1 MNRQFTIQTGILSRF
16 SIQCIVNR
24 DGPKTDIDRHFE
36 AVVTVTQISKL
47 RNERMPPWW
56 DWINWDHWIFYH
68 WTLHL
73 LLDWILY
80 LLSWL
85 SPLWWGQFIGNWKGH
100 PCARTCL
107 CPADHSDGRDARY
120 RGGHHRGRGHGTG
133 PPFDTSWI
141 VLPFGIGMWILFF
154 FGIGRILGIF

>member
-1 MNRQFTIQTGILSRF
+1 MIHLKTGILSRF
-16 SIQCIVNR
+16 SIQWIVNR

-85 SPLWWGQFIGNWKGH
+85 SPLWWGEFIGNWKGH
-100 PCARTCL
+100 
-107 CPADHSDGRDARY
+107 DGRHDKGHDGCY
-120 RGGHHRGRGHGTG
+120 RGEHHRSRGHGRGRGRGTH
-133 PPFDTSWI
+133 PDFDTSWI